1 MNIIVC
7 QNYDHLSDYAKDLV
21 IDTINTND
29 KPVLGLATGSTPAGM
44 YQALIKAYQQNQV
57 SFKDVTTFNLDE
69 YIGLDKDDPN
79 SYHHFMA
86 EHLFN
91 HVDIDQ
97 NNTFVPPGNTDNHE
111 QACRDYEDNIHRHG
125 NIDLQVLGLG
135 VNGHIGFNEPGTPFD
150 TRTHVIELASSTRE
164 ANARFFDSIDD
175 VPTHAI
181 TMGIETIMESKQ
193 ILLLASGDSKKEA
206 VYRLV
211 NGEVTPDFPASI
223 LHRHNNVT
231 VILDRDAASLLAVE
245 QIDQVVGPK

>member
-7 QNYDHLSDYAKDLV
+7 ENYDHLSDYAKDLV
-21 IDTINTND
+21 INTINNND
-29 KPVLGLATGSTPAGM
+29 KPVLGLATGSTPEGM
-44 YQALIKAYQQNQV
+44 YQALIKAYQEKYV

-69 YIGLDKDDPN
+69 YIGLGKENPN
-79 SYHHFMA
+79 SYHHFMD

-97 NNTFVPPGNTDNHE
+97 DETFVPPGNTDNHE
-111 QACRDYEDNIHRHG
+111 QACIDYEQNMHRHG
-125 NIDLQVLGLG
+125 DIDLQVLGLG

-150 TRTHVIELASSTRE
+150 TRTHVIELDQSTRE

-193 ILLLASGDSKKEA
+193 IVLLASGDSKKEA
-206 VYRLV
+206 VQRLV
-211 NGEVTPDFPASI
+211 NGEEAPDFPASI

-231 VILDRDAASLLAVE
+231 VILDRDAASLLSVE

>member
-7 QNYDHLSDYAKDLV
+7 QNYDHLSDYAKDIV
-21 IDTINTND
+21 VDTINTKD
-29 KPVLGLATGSTPAGM
+29 KPVLGLATGSTPEGM
-44 YQALIKAYQQNQV
+44 YQALIKAYQNNQV

-69 YIGLDKDDPN
+69 YVGLGKDDPN
-79 SYHHFMA
+79 SYHYFMN

-97 NNTFVPPGNTDNHE
+97 NETFVPPGNTDDHE
-111 QACRDYEDNIHRHG
+111 QACRDYEQNMHRHDD
-125 NIDLQVLGLG
+125 IDLQVLGLG

-150 TRTHVIELASSTRE
+150 TRTHVIELDDSTRK
-164 ANARFFDSIDD
+164 ANARFFDSIED

-211 NGEVTPDFPASI
+211 NGEETPDFPASI
-223 LHRHNNVT
+223 LHRHPNVT
-231 VILDRDAASLLAVE
+231 VILDRDAASLLSVE

>member
-7 QNYDHLSDYAKDLV
+7 QNYDHLSDYAKDVV
-21 IDTINTND
+21 IDTIKTKD
-29 KPVLGLATGSTPAGM
+29 KPVLGLATGSTPEGM
-44 YQALIKAYQQNQV
+44 YRALIKAHQNNDV
-57 SFKDVTTFNLDE
+57 SFKHVTSFNLDE
-69 YIGLDKDDPN
+69 YIGLGKDDPN
-79 SYHHFMA
+79 SYHHFMD

-97 NNTFVPPGNTDNHE
+97 NETFVPPGNTDDHE
-111 QACRDYEDNIHRHG
+111 KACRDYEQNMHHHDNL
-125 NIDLQVLGLG
+125 DLQVLGLG
-135 VNGHIGFNEPGTPFD
+135 INGHIGFNEPGTPFD
-150 TRTHVIELASSTRE
+150 TRTHMIELDDSTRE

-206 VYRLV
+206 VYRLL
-211 NGEVTPDFPASI
+211 NGEETPDFPASI
-223 LHRHNNVT
+223 LHRHKNVT
-231 VILDRDAASLLAVE
+231 VILDRDAASLLSVE

>member
-21 IDTINTND
+21 INTINNNG
-29 KPVLGLATGSTPAGM
+29 KPVLGLATGSTPEGM
-44 YQALIKAYQQNQV
+44 YQALIKAYQEKHV

-69 YIGLDKDDPN
+69 YIGLGKEDPN
-79 SYHHFMA
+79 SYHHFMD

-97 NNTFVPPGNTDNHE
+97 NETFVPPGNTDNHE
-111 QACRDYEDNIHRHG
+111 QACLDYEQNMHRHG
-125 NIDLQVLGLG
+125 DIDLQVLGLG

-150 TRTHVIELASSTRE
+150 TRTHVIELDQSTRE

-206 VYRLV
+206 VQRLV
-211 NGEVTPDFPASI
+211 NGEETPDFPASI

-231 VILDRDAASLLAVE
+231 VILDRDAASLLSVE

>member
-21 IDTINTND
+21 INTINNND
-29 KPVLGLATGSTPAGM
+29 KPVLGLATGSTPEGM
-44 YQALIKAYQQNQV
+44 YQALIKAYQEKHV

-69 YIGLDKDDPN
+69 YIGLGKEDPN
-79 SYHHFMA
+79 SYHHFMD

-97 NNTFVPPGNTDNHE
+97 NETFVPPGNTDNHE
-111 QACRDYEDNIHRHG
+111 QACLDYEQNMHRHG
-125 NIDLQVLGLG
+125 DIDLQVLGLG

-150 TRTHVIELASSTRE
+150 TRTHVIELDESTRV

-193 ILLLASGDSKKEA
+193 IVLLASGDSKKEA
-206 VYRLV
+206 VQRLV
-211 NGEVTPDFPASI
+211 NGEETPDFPASI

-231 VILDRDAASLLAVE
+231 VILDRDAASLLSVE

>member
-21 IDTINTND
+21 INTINNND
-29 KPVLGLATGSTPAGM
+29 KPVLGLATGSTPEGM
-44 YQALIKAYQQNQV
+44 YQALIKAYQEKHV

-69 YIGLDKDDPN
+69 YIGLGKEDPN
-79 SYHHFMA
+79 SYHHFMD

-91 HVDIDQ
+91 YVDIDQ
-97 NNTFVPPGNTDNHE
+97 NETFVPPGNTDNHE
-111 QACRDYEDNIHRHG
+111 QACLDYEQNMHRHG
-125 NIDLQVLGLG
+125 DIDLQVLGLG

-150 TRTHVIELASSTRE
+150 TRTHVIELDESTRV

-193 ILLLASGDSKKEA
+193 IVLLASGDSKKEA
-206 VYRLV
+206 VQRLV
-211 NGEVTPDFPASI
+211 NGEETPDFPASI

-231 VILDRDAASLLAVE
+231 VILDRDAASLLSVE